1 MMSNQPPARR
11 SFLKSAV
18 LSAGLPAV
26 AAEVPKVET
35 QPSQGTLPTAG
46 SATPEGRTEREQI
59 TYPRVFTGRRLTR
72 VVFPL
77 GGVCAGSIGLGGR
90 GQLCEWEIFNRPD
103 KGNGPTFAF
112 PGIRAEVAGSKPVA
126 RVLEARIA
134 PPYEG
139 NSGLGYANAPGLTRL
154 RSATFTSDFPF
165 AKIDFR
171 DSRLPVKVELTAFS
185 PFIPHD
191 ADSSGIPA
199 TVLRYRVSNPNG
211 KPAKVSIA
219 WAMENPV
226 SPQEGN
232 TPHAG
237 SKDQRRNE
245 LRDSAAL
252 QGLVMDNPGM
262 NPDHPANGNFVLAA
276 IPDGGEVTRLRG
288 WRKAKWWVG
297 PMLYWD
303 DFKEQG
309 RLGPDAE
316 QRIPVGALCLSRE
329 IPAGGSADFTFILAW
344 HFPKRT
350 PGWCG
355 WSAGSKH
362 DHDVVGNW
370 YATQFSD
377 AWAAAEHLATHLEP
391 LEEGSRKFASLLR
404 ESALPDA
411 VKEAAAA
418 NLTTLATQVCF
429 RTADGEFHGF
439 EGAKDRGGWCEG
451 NCLHVWNYETAT
463 QFLFPQFARSLRKA
477 AYGYSMDD
485 RGCMY
490 FRQQLPEG
498 TARSTNAAADGQMGQ
513 VVKTCLDWRLSGDND
528 WLRSVWPKVR
538 KAMEFCWVPGGWD
551 ADRDGVMEG
560 VQHNTYDIEFYG
572 PNPQCGIYYLA
583 GLRAAEEMALAMEE
597 NEFATRCRRLFE
609 SGRKWVDANL
619 FNGEFYVQ
627 KIRPTRSSEIA
638 KGLTGGMGADD
649 PEHPDFQLGEGCLAD
664 QLIGEYLARL
674 AGLGDLIDPAHI
686 RKTLESIWRYN
697 HYENLFDRDSV
708 ERTYVMNDEEA
719 LVVCNYAPGRR
730 PKIPF
735 PYSTEAWSGIEYL
748 TGTLFFE
755 YGMPREGLLTF
766 AGTRR
771 RHDGER
777 RNPFNEPEC
786 GYHYARAMSSWS
798 AMAVLAG
805 FRYNGPKRQ
814 LVLER
819 KPAAQPF
826 RCLWTT
832 GTGWGRYSLALED
845 GRTRVVIESLHGN
858 LPMQKITLEAA
869 GNSATV
875 RSGTR
880 KLECLTEVVG
890 ARRSISLSELVT
902 VREGERL
909 EILV

>member
-1 MMSNQPPARR
+1 MPSNQRSARR
-11 SFLKSAV
+11 TFLKSAV
-18 LSAGLPAV
+18 LATGLPAL
-26 AAEVPKVET
+26 APAQTAEAL
-35 QPSQGTLPTAG
+35 PSQTTPPPRRTA
-46 SATPEGRTEREQI
+46 APAERTERERI
-59 TYPRVFTGRRLTR
+59 TYPRVFTGRQLACLA
-72 VVFPL
+72 FPL
-77 GGVCAGSIGLGGR
+77 GGVCAGSISLGGR
-90 GQLCEWEIFNRPD
+90 GQLRDWEIFNRPD
-103 KGNGPTFAF
+103 KGNNPEYAF
-112 PGIRAEVAGSKPVA
+112 PGIRVEIAGSKPVA
-126 RVLEARIA
+126 HVLEARIA

-139 NSGLGYANAPGLTRL
+139 SSGLGVANAPGLTRIQ
-154 RSATFTSDFPF
+154 SAIFTSDFPF

-171 DSRLPVKVELTAFS
+171 DSHLPVKVDLTAFS

-191 ADSSGIPA
+191 ADSSGIPG
-199 TVLRYRVSNPNG
+199 TVLRYRVTNPTS
-211 KPAKVSIA
+211 KSAKVSIV
-219 WAMENPV
+219 WAVENPV
-226 SPQEGN
+226 RPQEGN
-232 TPHAG
+232 TLLAS

-245 LRDSAAL
+245 LRDSAGL

-262 NPDHPANGNFVLAA
+262 NQGHPANGDFVLAA
-276 IPDGGEVTRLRG
+276 IPDGADVTRLRG
-288 WRKAKWWVG
+288 WKKAKWWVG
-297 PMLYWD
+297 PMRYWD
-303 DFKEQG
+303 DFKEHGQV
-309 RLGPDAE
+309 GPESE
-316 QRIPVGALCLSRE
+316 QHSNVGALCLGRE

-344 HFPKRT
+344 HFPNRT

-355 WSAGSKH
+355 WSNGSEH
-362 DHDVVGNW
+362 DHDIIGNW
-370 YATQFSD
+370 YATKFSD
-377 AWAAAEHLATHLEP
+377 AWAAAEHLAANLKP

-404 ESALPDA
+404 ESELPDA
-411 VKEAAAA
+411 VKDAAAA
-418 NLTTLATQVCF
+418 NLTTLVTQVCF

-477 AYGYSMDD
+477 AYGYSMDE

-498 TARSTNAAADGQMGQ
+498 TGRSPNAAADGQMGQ
-513 VVKTCLDWRLSGDND
+513 VVKTCLDWRLSGDNE

-551 ADRDGVMEG
+551 ANRDGVMEG

-583 GLRAAEEMALAMEE
+583 GLRAAEEMARAMEE
-597 NEFATRCRRLFE
+597 NDFATECQRLFE
-609 SGRKWVDANL
+609 RGSKWIDANL

-627 KIRPTRSSEIA
+627 KIRPVNSSDIA
-638 KGLTGGMGADD
+638 KGLRGGMGADD

-664 QLIGEYLARL
+664 QLIGEYLAHL
-674 AGLGDLIDPAHI
+674 CGLGDLLDPAHI

-708 ERTYVMNDEEA
+708 ERTYVINDEEA
-719 LVVCNYAPGRR
+719 LVVCNYANGRR

-748 TGTLFFE
+748 AGTLFFE
-755 YGMPREGLLTF
+755 YGMPREGVLTF
-766 AGTRR
+766 SGTRR

-805 FRYNGPKRQ
+805 FHYDGPQHHLRF
-814 LVLER
+814 ER
-819 KPAAQPF
+819 KAAAQPF

-832 GTGWGRYSLALED
+832 GTGWGRYSLALQA
-845 GRTRVVIESLHGN
+845 GRTRIVIEALHGN
-858 LPMQKITLEAA
+858 LPVREFTVEAA

-880 KLECLTEVVG
+880 KLDCQIEVIG
-890 ARRSISLSELVT
+890 LKRRISLAEVIA
-902 VREGERL
+902 VREGDLL
-909 EILV
+909 EIMV